1 MFNKITTF
9 IRRFIKEGFGSAYL
23 FQFTTIFYSFF
34 LIFIFNY
41 FNLTYAYGQ
50 YILLIAS
57 LDFLTS
63 FIGFN
68 SGESIIYFL
77 AKKTYT
83 ENSILKIGRITDLI
97 LGSLIV
103 IFSLIIFKYIASSYL
118 DISFGLVFVFSFKTL
133 FFLLRNSVNGF
144 WQYNNLFSK
153 FYGVMIIEIITK
165 IILII
170 LCSFLFLNFDLES
183 IIFIEVFSTLIFT
196 IIIYILFL
204 FDYKKD
210 SSNSFTNQKKINYA
224 SFFVYSSKLFVTS
237 TLKSG
242 NKKIDY
248 LILGLFVSPL
258 EIGIYDKLKK
268 IFLPINALIQPFRQ
282 IYYPKYIKKINSKL
296 FNEADSFIKKWS
308 FKLTI
313 MVIVY
318 LFFVNFSK
326 EMLFDLLLIENS
338 YNNRFLFYCLP
349 LSSLFLSIFWWVK
362 SFSSTVNPYFS
373 LYASLISTL
382 CIITL
387 SFILL
392 YVFGFVGIG
401 LSLLINNIILS
412 AYWII
417 KYKNHEFN

>member
-1 MFNKITTF
+1 MFNNITTF
-9 IRRFIKEGFGSAYL
+9 IRRLIKEGFGSAYL

-83 ENSILKIGRITDLI
+83 VNSILKIGRITDLI

-103 IFSLIIFKYIASSYL
+103 IFSLITFKYIASSYL
-118 DISFGLVFVFSFKTL
+118 DISFSLVIVFSFKTL

-153 FYGVMIIEIITK
+153 FYAVMIIELITK
-165 IILII
+165 IILIM
-170 LCSFLFLNFDLES
+170 LSSFLLLNFDLES

-204 FDYKKD
+204 YDYKKD
-210 SSNSFTNQKKINYA
+210 SSNSLTNKKKINYV

-258 EIGIYDKLKK
+258 EIGVYDKLKK

-313 MVIVY
+313 IVIVY
-318 LFFVNFSK
+318 LLFVVFSK
-326 EMLFDLLLIENS
+326 QLLFDLLLIENS

-349 LSSLFLSIFWWVK
+349 FSSLFLSIFWWVT
-362 SFSSTVNPYFS
+362 SFSSSVNPNFS
-373 LYASLISTL
+373 LTANLISTF
-382 CIITL
+382 CIIISSL
-387 SFILL
+387 ILL
-392 YVFGFVGIG
+392 NTLGFIGIG
-401 LSLLINNIILS
+401 LALIFNLVIVGF
-412 AYWII
+412 YWVK
-417 KYKNHEFN
+417 KYKSHVFH